1 MDLAPALQGLSEKQR
16 LYVQARLTGMTPI
29 VAART
34 VGARVPEKSW
44 RVLEHNPAVRKAL
57 EQGRELSA
65 KETGVTRK
73 QISDMLVDAYRSA
86 TNAGEM
92 VMAARELGKLHGLY
106 EAQKIDVNHKLE
118 RVKTE
123 HELRA
128 LTVEEL
134 EQLVSKAPDDF
145 IDAEYAE
152 VPRLESPSER
162 S

>member
-1 MDLAPALQGLSEKQR
+1 MDLAPIVANLSEKQR
-16 LYVQARLTGMTPI
+16 LYVQARLTGMTPLI
-29 VAART
+29 AARS
-34 VGARVPEKSW
+34 VGARVPEKTW
-44 RVLEHNPAVRKAL
+44 RLFEHAPAVREAL
-57 EQGRELSA
+57 EKGRALSA
-65 KETGVTRK
+65 KEAGITRQ
-73 QISDMLVDAYRSA
+73 QISDMLVEAYRSA
-86 TNAGEM
+86 TTAGEM

-106 EAQKIDVNHKLE
+106 EAQKLEVNHKLE

-123 HELRA
+123 HELRT